1 MYPFY
6 QNHGRKCTLRAKIGH
21 FLTIFPFFGNFFEK
35 FVLKNAIKSKFSYEK
50 VEQILDSSLD
60 FHVAATEE
68 N

>member
-21 FLTIFPFFGNFFEK
+21 FLTIFLFLVNFLKK
-35 FVLKNAIKSKFSYEK
+35 FVLKNAIKSLFSHEQVEK
-50 VEQILDSSLD
+50 ILDSSLN
-60 FHVAATEE
+60 FHVGAMEE